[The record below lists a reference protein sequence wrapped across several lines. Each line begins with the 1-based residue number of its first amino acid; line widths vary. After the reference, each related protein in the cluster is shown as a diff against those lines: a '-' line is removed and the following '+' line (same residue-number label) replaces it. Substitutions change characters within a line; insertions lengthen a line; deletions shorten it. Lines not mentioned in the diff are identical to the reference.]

1 MEFHRSAF
9 RHGYDE
15 ASIRHA
21 LDHPLVVVELD
32 PHGDPPKML
41 AIGADPAA
49 NLVEVIWLEL
59 AHDVELVIHAM
70 ALRPMFYDLLPTE
83 EDPKP

>member
-1 MEFHRSAF
+1 VEFYRSAF

-21 LDHPLVVVELD
+21 LGHALVVVELD
-32 PHGDPPKML
+32 PDGDPPKML

-59 AHDVELVIHAM
+59 ADDVELVIHAM
-70 ALRPMFYDLLPTE
+70 ALRPMFYDLLLTG
-83 EDPKP
+83 EDPEP